1 MVRLACR
8 IRMGVPA
15 AGAAVLLAAGA
26 LAGCGGSGS
35 GSGGSGGSGSGS
47 GGSSSRSRTATGT
60 TGTVT
65 TPAPHSGS
73 LTLTPADPTTT
84 SEITFAF
91 TARAA
96 TGVHGSHEISYSLSL
111 MGPYRTGCVGA
122 HETGSPSVAR
132 GAQGRITLG
141 PAELN
146 APWCAGR
153 YSARLLELSSAHC
166 TGSAPCPQ
174 YVRVVG
180 LIGSATFTVRRG

>member
-1 MVRLACR
+1 MR
-8 IRMGVPA
+8 VPA

-35 GSGGSGGSGSGS
+35 GGSDAGGSGLGAT
-47 GGSSSRSRTATGT
+47 SSRSGST
-60 TGTVT
+60 TSSTST
-65 TPAPHSGS
+65 TTSSAPHSGS
-73 LTLTPADPTTT
+73 LSLSPARPTTS
-84 SEITFAF
+84 SEITFGF
-91 TARAA
+91 VARAA

-111 MGPYRTGCVGA
+111 IGPDHAGCVGA
-122 HETGSPSVAR
+122 HESGSPPVAR

-141 PAELN
+141 PAELQ

-180 LIGSATFTVRRG
+180 LIASATFTIRRG